1 VLVNGDLLFVDM
13 CVGSSSAACFV
24 ERAEEEEKAN
34 DTGHV
39 QVKENQNEVLFVGL
53 RVYTAYFETTI
64 MLLCNK
70 WFNCFLIR
78 SYKSRFRT
86 MNDGNIRRWKE
97 GKRHNAHLKV

>member
-1 VLVNGDLLFVDM
+1 VLDIRYLLFVYI

-53 RVYTAYFETTI
+53 RVYTASFEATI
-64 MLLCNK
+64 ILLFTK
-70 WFNCFLIR
+70 W
-78 SYKSRFRT
+78 S
-86 MNDGNIRRWKE
+86 
-97 GKRHNAHLKV
+97 